1 MAFVKLSPPDHPE
14 AALVEAAGL
23 RWLAQAADDGGAP
36 VVSVRSAS
44 RGSGPGQQGPAQL
57 RSTAQRGRLELEELP
72 TAAPDERAGE
82 EFGRALA
89 RTHGWLTRR
98 RGDKDGG
105 EDDGETPAAGR
116 EGFGVLPPEHP
127 AQTPASFGPAE
138 QPLVMGAG
146 VHPSWGT
153 FLAQERLDPVLSGLD
168 SELTAEE
175 ARLLHAARDRI
186 AAGELDDAEPPALIH
201 GDLWSGNVL
210 WTPTPS
216 EPTPSES
223 LPSGAVDSGS
233 ARSGSARSGSAHS
246 GSVRGTLIDP
256 AAHTG
261 HRETDIAFLHLFG
274 LPQLEAVLRGYQR
287 EFPLTEGWQD
297 RIGLHQFFC
306 LGVHWLLF
314 GPSYRR
320 PTLRAAE
327 EILTL

>member
-23 RWLAQAADDGGAP
+23 RWLAEAADDGGAP

-44 RGSGPGQQGPAQL
+44 QGS
-57 RSTAQRGRLELEELP
+57 RSEQDGSAERGRLELEELP
-72 TAAPDERAGE
+72 AATPDEQAGV

-89 RTHGWLTRR
+89 RTHGWLARKP
-98 RGDKDGG
+98 GAKD
-105 EDDGETPAAGR
+105 DAASPTAGR
-116 EGFGVLPPEHP
+116 EGFGVLPPGHP
-127 AQTPASFGPAE
+127 AQTPAYFGPAE
-138 QPLVMGAG
+138 QPLVMGTG
-146 VHPSWGT
+146 VHASWGA
-153 FLAQERLDPVLSGLD
+153 FLAQERLDPVLQGLEP
-168 SELTAEE
+168 ELSAAD

-201 GDLWSGNVL
+201 GDLWAGNVL
-210 WTPTPS
+210 WTPTSPGS
-216 EPTPSES
+216 EP
-223 LPSGAVDSGS
+223 SGSMDSGS
-233 ARSGSARSGSAHS
+233 ANGGEAH
-246 GSVRGTLIDP
+246 GGAVRGTLIDP

-274 LPQLEAVLRGYQR
+274 LPQLDAVMRGYQQ
-287 EFPLTEGWQD
+287 EFPLRTGWQD

-314 GPSYRR
+314 GGSYRG

-327 EILTL
+327 EILQL

>member
-23 RWLAQAADDGGAP
+23 RWLGQAADDGGAP
-36 VVSVRSAS
+36 VVSVHSTT
-44 RGSGPGQQGPAQL
+44 RGSGHGQDGSAE
-57 RSTAQRGRLELEELP
+57 RGRLELEELP
-72 TAAPDERAGE
+72 TATPDEQAGV

-89 RTHGWLTRR
+89 RTHGWIARQ
-98 RGDKDGG
+98 RGAQDNGP
-105 EDDGETPAAGR
+105 TPNAGH

-127 AQTPASFGPAE
+127 AQTPAYFGPAE
-138 QPLVMGAG
+138 QPLVMGTG
-146 VHPSWGT
+146 VHASWGA
-153 FLAQERLDPVLSGLD
+153 FLALERLDPMLQGLSP
-168 SELTAEE
+168 ELTAAD

-210 WTPTPS
+210 WTPAA
-216 EPTPSES
+216 
-223 LPSGAVDSGS
+223 SGAVPSGETHGG
-233 ARSGSARSGSAHS
+233 A
-246 GSVRGTLIDP
+246 VRGTLIDP

-274 LPQLEAVLRGYQR
+274 LPQLDAVMGGYQQ
-287 EFPLTEGWQD
+287 EFPLSTGWQD

-314 GPSYRR
+314 GGSYRG

-327 EILTL
+327 QVLQL